1 MATPS
6 NKPRDIKNLK
16 ARLGRT
22 ITPGQ
27 AGSGV
32 GSSPSF
38 PPGGSVPPP
47 SVRDPL
53 GGPVGGPVRGPAS
66 VPPPAMQPPRSSP
79 GSVPAPGSFPGAP
92 GSFPG
97 GIAAPAFATRQPTP
111 QPAARQLVPSARAPM
126 AAPAPAARFDPLAA
140 AAPSAIQT
148 KHVTLVIDD
157 SAVKEDE
164 IGRKSRARS
173 MVLVLVG
180 ILLGLAVGFGV
191 GNTRDQRH
199 QYSMAVADGK
209 AIYAKI
215 QEVSKQVEQAKGLV
229 KQVVEASTGG
239 PGQKATVNYEAIESL
254 VSLKRPF
261 SANEFHR
268 RLYRAFG
275 DNVVD
280 DLFDYYN
287 GVNQLWDG
295 FTALGAKT
303 AGAQKRDAL
312 SKSAAATDG
321 LLNTDYGVV
330 FAKNGEALSGALVFV
345 TIPPAKPE
353 AAEPDK
359 GKKKGKAD
367 KEDEGVKVKVSSAQ
381 GGQEVER
388 TVYTGQD
395 GMKDDAEKYVLML
408 DKIRSRTILGES
420 ANLFG
425 KFRGDVMELS
435 ARMDKAGEVQG
446 RLVKELGQVA
456 SLSE

>member
-27 AGSGV
+27 V
-32 GSSPSF
+32 GSSPSV

-47 SVRDPL
+47 SRRDPL
-53 GGPVGGPVRGPAS
+53 AGPLAGGS
-66 VPPPAMQPPRSSP
+66 VPPPMQAPRSSP
-79 GSVPAPGSFPGAP
+79 GSVPAPGSFPGGAP
-92 GSFPG
+92 GGFPGGVPG
-97 GIAAPAFATRQPTP
+97 GIAAPPFARPAQQ
-111 QPAARQLVPSARAPM
+111 QPAARQP
-126 AAPAPAARFDPLAA
+126 APAPATSTPAPRMDPFAA
-140 AAPSAIQT
+140 SAPTVQNR
-148 KHVTLVIDD
+148 KVTLVIDD

-164 IGRKSRARS
+164 IGRKSRTRS
-173 MVLVLVG
+173 MALVVVG

-209 AIYAKI
+209 AIYAKV
-215 QEVSKQVEQAKGLV
+215 QDVSKQVDQAKGLI
-229 KQVVEASTGG
+229 KQVVQASTGG
-239 PGQKATVNYEAIESL
+239 PGQKATVAYDAIETL
-254 VSLKRPF
+254 VALKRPF

-287 GVNQLWDG
+287 TVNIMWDG

-303 AGAQKRDAL
+303 AGAQKRETL
-312 SKSAAATDG
+312 NKSAAATDG

-345 TIPPAKPE
+345 TIPPAQP
-353 AAEPDK
+353 APAEPAK
-359 GKKKGKAD
+359 GKKKGGKDKD
-367 KEDEGVKVKVSSAQ
+367 KEDEGIKVKVSSSQ

-388 TVYTGQD
+388 TVYAGQD

-408 DKIRSRTILGES
+408 DKVRSRTILGES

-425 KFRGDVMELS
+425 KFRADVMELS